1 MKLKKEDGP
10 WWEGGRPL
18 ACYGILILIFSIG
31 MQNITSC
38 KQFLFIAHVDDQSL
52 LSHRFVTIAES
63 GSEIYLKVKK

>member
-10 WWEGGRPL
+10 RWEGGRPL
-18 ACYGILILIFSIG
+18 ACYCILIFSIG